1 MVSLLLFSSKQC
13 IIKQLL
19 DSAMGSIPIELRI
32 FFFFFFFLGG
42 GFFFHPFFFFF
53 WGGGLLSTHIL
64 FIIGGGGLLFTHI
77 LFIIKIKVTRV
88 KPLRA
93 QERTS
98 YDLGTQTT

>member
-19 DSAMGSIPIELRI
+19 DSAVGSIPIELRI
-32 FFFFFFFLGG
+32 FFFF
-42 GFFFHPFFFFF
+42 
-53 WGGGLLSTHIL
+53 WGGGSSLHTY
-64 FIIGGGGLLFTHI
+64 FIYYWGGGLLFTHI